1 MLRLLLLLLLVWVAV
16 TVVGVIVEGL
26 FWLAIVGLLF
36 FVATAVLGASRR
48 R

>member
-36 FVATAVLGASRR
+36 FVATAVLGTSRR

>member
-1 MLRLLLLLLLVWVAV
+1 VLRLLLLLLLVWVAV

>member
-1 MLRLLLLLLLVWVAV
+1 MLRLLLLLLVWVAV

-36 FVATAVLGASRR
+36 FVATAVLGASQRR
-48 R
+48 